1 MLGTHHISHRFDD
14 IVSLEFIVPTYRRLN
29 GVLCHESDQYYP
41 NSSHAG
47 ESQESHLLWWTTR
60 MEMRLE
66 NLLCKFL
73 EIHTERLLDLRDW
86 SQALNVSALFGLW
99 VSMCFRA
106 QTVDQ

>member
-1 MLGTHHISHRFDD
+1 
-14 IVSLEFIVPTYRRLN
+14 
-29 GVLCHESDQYYP
+29 
-41 NSSHAG
+41 
-47 ESQESHLLWWTTR
+47 